1 MTLALILSKF
11 AYIPPLKS
19 LKSKCLLPSVTNRPM
34 QVLKNQSAR
43 GCFSPQRELGNMKNN
58 NVRRRLALS
67 LSAVA
72 VFAGMAPAVGATGPA
87 TAVTTKLDVNE
98 FYLSDSDYD
107 GVNYRTIA
115 GTATGVTSNS
125 VDLLCLNTVT
135 GTVDKTFNTNIT
147 VKSGKWSTRI
157 DLNRASGNTCRLAA
171 LPNGTTPTGETAAAL
186 ISSVKSFTGPFVR
199 FGEARWYY
207 SSLGSPDQQLTT
219 EVGLYT
225 YNSKSYAEIWG
236 VEDSGLYNWRTRTDG
251 GVNGTRMANGFFS
264 HGTSET
270 GPTSNT
276 EASMKVDGVQAFM
289 PYNMDSY
296 DTNATKANSP
306 KISYSYDKSGVLTY
320 TETFPLFR
328 CATSEPSV
336 VQSSMSNCP
345 DDVTVKLGV
354 TWTHE
359 VKLSADGSVANAV
372 DTFTSIDKKAHTVI
386 YDGAFKMNSS
396 AQGYRYA
403 KTGAFGSIDTSA
415 KTKLAG
421 VGAKYDPS
429 SATTIDNP
437 IAQIV
442 FTTVPVTTWT
452 NSGWSSKDIY
462 ARWSVAVA
470 AGKSGA
476 IKTGAALITDDTKAT
491 AQIAA
496 AAK

>member
-1 MTLALILSKF
+1 
-11 AYIPPLKS
+11 
-19 LKSKCLLPSVTNRPM
+19 
-34 QVLKNQSAR
+34 
-43 GCFSPQRELGNMKNN
+43 MKNN

-87 TAVTTKLDVNE
+87 TAITTTLATNQV
-98 FYLSDSDYD
+98 YLSDSDYS

-125 VDLLCLNTVT
+125 VDLLCLNTIT

-157 DLNRASGNTCRLAA
+157 DLGRASGYTCRLAA

-186 ISSVKSFTGPFVR
+186 ISSAKSFTGPFVR

-219 EVGLYT
+219 EVGVYT
-225 YNSKSYAEIWG
+225 YNSKSYSEFWG
-236 VEDSGLYNWRTRTDG
+236 VEDGGLYNWSPRTDG
-251 GVNGTRMANGFFS
+251 GVNGKRMANGFFS
-264 HGTSET
+264 HESGSET

-276 EASMKVDGVQAFM
+276 DASMKVDGVQAFM
-289 PYNMDSY
+289 PYNIDSY

-336 VQSSMSNCP
+336 VQSRMYNCP
-345 DDVTVKLGV
+345 DGVTVKLGV

-403 KTGAFGSIDTSA
+403 KTGGIGSIDTSA

-452 NSGWSSKDIY
+452 NNKDIY